1 MYTLED
7 IELAYNKLKTYI
19 YYDNAELL
27 LRQKLV
33 EFETDTK
40 KDSDFHINWGISEP
54 YSNKKDLLKNIFN
67 VKEKTIESNL
77 KIKFDRILDELNNFN
92 EENQFIKYL
101 YKSIDASFF
110 PKKFKSN
117 KNNIDENFITN
128 KKTEEKY
135 LLEKITAFIDVP
147 IEIHL
152 FSVMWIIKSGYKF
165 DSELLDVCKGNRL
178 LLNKEKTGV
187 IKSSTL
193 FKPYFSQYQQWRDES
208 VSTAQD
214 LLKNNKNALFINLD
228 IKDYYHST
236 RIDLNLYFSNKDN
249 DSVNIILKTVH
260 QIYSNKLAKYQ
271 LPKDFSSEL
280 DEKSILPIGLL
291 SSYVIANH
299 YLNDFDKVMCK
310 KYKPAYYGRY
320 VDDILIVFSEP
331 NDKEDT
337 NSIYQDYKFDYD
349 NYNKKIKEEFNFDI
363 QYSDN
368 SLTTVEKYLLQNL
381 YPILKIIPENDSR
394 IIKIDKYDSLYCQ
407 PDKTL
412 MYYFYS
418 EESDLVIDK
427 LKQELNYRS
436 SEFRDLPDDNE
447 NLGEFDKNA
456 FYLNYTDSEGKIR
469 TLKDYKE
476 NRYGLTVYLTN
487 KILGAIKHKKNVS
500 DDEIIKLLKV
510 FKGQNC
516 IEFYKIWE
524 KIFTYLMVNDKPKE
538 YVDFYFDCIEEIL
551 KIGKDESTFLKTKV
565 KYISIIDSLMNYL
578 DNAHELVLSLNPK
591 FISKDKKIFK
601 NFEYRTNA
609 IEAEY
614 LYSFFSEITRS
625 NSPWALRY
633 RKTNMMRHHYVSIPL
648 LNYTKE
654 SYEGEINLINYNF
667 KIENY
672 TIDEYLIENSPRPL
686 KFWEC
691 TISQLFTDLKEKS
704 LQISAGNLKTN
715 IADLSIDQE
724 NEDEMHFLD
733 TAFERFKLGN
743 IKHKLKDIFEDSI
756 DSYKNKFFEFSS
768 GDQDELISIK
778 TNSNLKNK
786 LSKPKVSVANTFVND
801 KNILDALRNRPNIS
815 NERYQDLVD
824 FLKSTR
830 KNNSDIVVFPEFF
843 IPIEILSSLVRYSE
857 KNESLLITGLE
868 HITVNN
874 IAFNF
879 VVTIMPINIDGYKD
893 ATVVFRLKNHYAPHE
908 EDVIIGNHCLIPQT
922 QYSRYHIFN
931 WKNIYF
937 SVFYCFELANIAHR
951 SLIKNKI
958 DLLVAVEY
966 NKDLNYFSNLVES
979 VSRDL
984 HCYVVQVNS
993 SHYGDT
999 RISQPTETYKKDI
1012 VKLKGGE
1019 NNVTVIGTI
1028 EIDKLREF
1036 QRKKYNLTKDDKSFK
1051 VLPPDFDPLNVI
1063 NRIKNK

>member
-19 YYDNAELL
+19 YYDNADLL

-40 KDSDFHINWGISEP
+40 KDSNSFINWGISTP
-54 YSNKKDLLKNIFN
+54 YIDKKNLTNIFLN
-67 VKEKTIESNL
+67 TKKKTIESNL
-77 KIKFDRILDELNNFN
+77 KIKFNRILDELNKFD
-92 EENQFIKYL
+92 EESDFIQYL
-101 YKSIDASFF
+101 YKSIDVSFY
-110 PKKFKSN
+110 PKKISPS
-117 KNNIDENFITN
+117 KNDLDVNFITN
-128 KKTEEKY
+128 KKTEENY
-135 LLEKITAFIDVP
+135 LLDKITAFIDVP

-152 FSVMWIIKSGYKF
+152 LSVMWIVKSGYRF

-193 FKPYFSQYQQWRDES
+193 FKPYYSQYQQWRDES

-236 RIDLNLYFSNKDN
+236 RIDLNLYFSNIDS
-249 DSVNIILKTVH
+249 DSVNIILRNIH
-260 QIYSNKLAKYQ
+260 QKYTKLISSKYN
-271 LPKDFSSEL
+271 FSKETLLEL
-280 DEKSILPIGLL
+280 DKKSILPIGLL

-299 YLNDFDKVMCK
+299 YLDDLDNVICK

-331 NDKEDT
+331 NEKEDEH
-337 NSIYQDYKFDYD
+337 SRYKDYKFNYD
-349 NYNKKIKEEFNFDI
+349 NYNREIKNEFNIDI
-363 QYSDN
+363 EYSEDQ
-368 SLTTVEKYLLQNL
+368 LTTVEKYLLQNL
-381 YPILKIIPENDSR
+381 YPILKIIPVKDSR
-394 IIKIDKYDSLYCQ
+394 IVKIDKYDSLYCQ
-407 PDKTL
+407 HEKTL
-412 MYYFYS
+412 MYYFHS

-456 FYLNYTDSEGKIR
+456 FHLNYTDSEGKIR

-487 KILGAIKHKKNVS
+487 KILGAIKHKKNIS
-500 DDEIIKLLKV
+500 DDEINKLLKI
-510 FKGQNC
+510 FKGKNC
-516 IEFYKIWE
+516 IEFFKIWE
-524 KIFTYLMVNDKPKE
+524 KIFTYLMVNNKPKE
-538 YVDFYFDCIEEIL
+538 YVDFYFDCMEEIL
-551 KIGKDESTFLKTKV
+551 KIGKDKTTFLGTKI
-565 KYISIIDSLMNYL
+565 KYIDIIDSLINYL

-591 FISKDKKIFK
+591 FISNDKKIFK
-601 NFEYRTNA
+601 NFEYRSNA
-609 IEAEY
+609 IEADY
-614 LYSFFSEITRS
+614 QYSFFSEITRS
-625 NSPWALRY
+625 DSPWALRY

-654 SYEGEINLINYNF
+654 SYQGKINLIDYNF
-667 KIENY
+667 KIEDYN
-672 TIDEYLIENSPRPL
+672 IDEYLIKNSPRPL

-691 TISQLFTDLKEKS
+691 TISQLFSDLKEKS
-704 LQISAGNLKTN
+704 STISESNLKTN
-715 IADLSIDQE
+715 IADFDNEEESDE
-724 NEDEMHFLD
+724 NVHFLD
-733 TAFERFKLGN
+733 TSFYRFKLGN
-743 IKHKLKDIFEDSI
+743 LSHKLKDAFEDSI
-756 DSYKNKFFEFSS
+756 DSYKNKFFECVHTN
-768 GDQDELISIK
+768 ELISVK
-778 TNSNLKNK
+778 SNSDLKNK
-786 LSKPKVSVANTFVND
+786 LAKPKISVANTFVNE
-801 KNILDALRNRPNIS
+801 KNILDALRNKPNIS

-843 IPIEILSSLVRYSE
+843 IPIETLSSLVRYSE

-868 HITVNN
+868 HITVNK

-893 ATVVFRLKNHYAPHE
+893 ATIVFRLKNHYAPHE
-908 EDVIIGNHCLIPQT
+908 EDVIIGNHCLIPQPL
-922 QYSRYHIFN
+922 YPRYHVFN

-966 NKDLNYFSNLVES
+966 NKDVNYFSNLVES

-993 SHYGDT
+993 SHFGDT

-1036 QRKKYNLTKDDKSFK
+1036 QRKKYSLTKNDKSFK